1 MPNKKQGTILIAGYY
16 GFGNTGDE
24 AILSTIM
31 AELCKQREDL
41 EFIVVSSDPA
51 ATTSTHH
58 VRSVGW
64 KDVERLLAAASESDL
79 IILGGGGL
87 FQDYWGV
94 PKGVALT
101 ASHWGISFCSAV
113 AMLAVLYQKP
123 FMIYSVGVGP
133 LHSEEGRM
141 LTRWTFELAGA
152 ATVRDQE
159 SLALL
164 ASLGVP
170 ADKVQITPDPA
181 LNLEPD
187 ARTAAGILQTH
198 GVDPISRPLVGVSIR
213 NWAETEE
220 AERWKMELAA
230 ALDEFLE
237 GSDAHIVFIPFQVS
251 GHPLENDHAAAS
263 IVASQMEKADRVF
276 VLPEAHSPAV
286 TAGLLSQCQLVVGMR
301 LHSLILAASAGVPSV
316 ALVYDPKVQNFMES
330 LGMSDY
336 SLLLQSMTGKE
347 LAGILKSTWER
358 RQQIRE
364 TLQTRTDNLKGLSK
378 KAPSLAVEL
387 LEEKRGLPFPI
398 QTIQSLAIQRTLEL
412 ANKEQEAQS
421 LTSSLAAERH
431 QAMLRQ
437 EELASARWEL
447 VSARRELQ
455 EILSSKTWKLAQ
467 IFRQIRLALLP
478 AGSRREEFVRAI
490 FQGSRSLLYRSIR
503 AATLI
508 RDSLRRHGF
517 PGAFLRGTRVLRLR
531 LYHANKQFLNS
542 RRFRR
547 ELDQLEAA
555 ISQHTGFFDVFH
567 VPMGWNTALFQRF
580 QHISLQTARMG
591 GLALY
596 GGHPVVDLGI
606 TVFHNPK
613 KNLYVFDA
621 TNHLI
626 VERVFQALRKKQQ
639 PRILR
644 VQSIDLVTTAQDV
657 DRFIEQGFHVVYEY
671 IDEINP
677 AITGAIPDV
686 VHQRHTDLLK
696 DERVTAVA
704 TSDLLLEDV
713 RRHRSRNFLLST
725 NGVDLDHW
733 RIEKGSPPMDLVPAL
748 NGKLV
753 VGYHGALA
761 KWIDYR
767 LLRSIAEDGSYELVL
782 IGFEHDGEFAG
793 SGLKSH
799 PRVHYLGSKSYFELN
814 TYAIHY
820 DIAIL
825 PFKNIE
831 LTQSVSPV
839 KIFEYMAARKPVV
852 TTDLRE
858 CRKYRSCLIGR
869 DHPEFMQ
876 QLKRAAALKDDP
888 LYLSLLDQE
897 AGENSWES
905 KTLEI
910 LRLAGVI
917 M

>member
-1 MPNKKQGTILIAGYY
+1 MHEKGIKTILIAGYY
-16 GFGNTGDE
+16 GFGNVGDE
-24 AILSTIM
+24 AILNTMLAS
-31 AELCKQREDL
+31 LRERRQDL
-41 EFIVVSSDPA
+41 EFIVVSMDPA
-51 ATTSTHH
+51 RTATCYD
-58 VRSVGW
+58 VRSVHW
-64 KDVERLLAAASESDL
+64 KDIDTLLSAAKESDL

-113 AMLAVLYQKP
+113 AMLAVLHQKP

-133 LHSEEGRM
+133 LHSEEGSM

-170 ADKVQITPDPA
+170 ADKVQIAPDPA
-181 LNLEPD
+181 LNIKPD
-187 ARTAAGILQTH
+187 ARTAAEILQTH
-198 GVDPISRPLVGVSIR
+198 GFEPGSRPLIGISIR
-213 NWAETEE
+213 NWAEAEE
-220 AERWKMELAA
+220 AEQWKKELAA

-237 GSDAHIVFIPFQVS
+237 GIDAHIVFIPFQVS
-251 GHPLENDHAAAS
+251 SHPLENDHAAAS
-263 IVASQMEKADRVF
+263 IVVSQMEKADRVF
-276 VLPEAHSPAV
+276 VLPEAYPPAV

-301 LHSLILAASAGVPSV
+301 LHSLILAASTGVSIV
-316 ALVYDPKVQNFMES
+316 ALVYDPKVQSFMES
-330 LGMSDY
+330 LGMSDF

-347 LAGILKSTWER
+347 LDGILKSAWGR

-364 TLQTRTDNLKGLSK
+364 TLQTRIADLKGLSK

-387 LEEKRGLPFPI
+387 LEEKRDLPFPV
-398 QTIQSLAIQRTLEL
+398 QTVQSLAIQRTLEL
-412 ANKEQEAQS
+412 ADKEQEAQS
-421 LTSSLAAERH
+421 LTSLLAAERH
-431 QAMLRQ
+431 QAILRQ
-437 EELASARWEL
+437 EELASVRREL
-447 VSARRELQ
+447 ASARRELQ
-455 EILSSKTWKLAQ
+455 EILASKTWKLAQ
-467 IFRQIRLALLP
+467 IFRQTRLALLP
-478 AGSRREEFVRAI
+478 PGSRREAFARSV
-490 FQGSRSLLYRSIR
+490 FQASRSLVYRTIR

-508 RDSLRRHGF
+508 RDSIRRHGF
-517 PGAFLRGTRVLRLR
+517 PGAFVRGARVLRLR
-531 LYHANKQFLNS
+531 LYHANKQILNS

-555 ISQHTGFFDVFH
+555 IAQHTGFFDVFH

-606 TVFHNPK
+606 AVFHNPK

-621 TNHLI
+621 TNHQ
-626 VERVFQALRKKQQ
+626 VVKRVFQALQKKQQ

-677 AITGAIPDV
+677 AITGTIPDL
-686 VHQRHTDLLK
+686 VHRRHTDLLR
-696 DERVTAVA
+696 DERVTVVA
-704 TSDLLLEDV
+704 TSDRLLEDI

-733 RIEKGSPPMDLVPAL
+733 RIEKGSPPMDLVPAI
-748 NGKLV
+748 NGNLV

-767 LLRSIAEDGSYELVL
+767 LLRSIADEGSYELVL
-782 IGFEHDGEFAG
+782 IGFEHDSEFAE

-799 PRVHYLGSKSYFELN
+799 PRVHYLGSKSYFQLN

-852 TTDLRE
+852 TPDLHE

-876 QLKRAAALKDDP
+876 QLKRAAALMDNSQ
-888 LYLSLLDQE
+888 YLSVLDQE

-910 LRLAGVI
+910 LRLAGVKL
-917 M
+917 